1 MYSDQIN
8 RIAQALSETCRLL
21 DVYESR
27 KTFDRHQEAE
37 RVKQVEFYKAHIA
50 KLEGML
56 ADARVAKEA
65 A

>member
-1 MYSDQIN
+1 MNSDQIN
-8 RIAQALSETCRLL
+8 RTLQALSETRRLL
-21 DVYESR
+21 AMYESR

-56 ADARVAKEA
+56 VDARVAKEA